1 MTQNKPFRVYMLK
14 YMAAPIHITT
24 QWMLSKLL
32 KRKAALIV
40 LIWCIPYKKYVH
52 ANLKKRKFKTDQL
65 KLKNY
70 HFKVLKYT
78 T

>member
-1 MTQNKPFRVYMLK
+1 MRTLKYRYKHNCDLTYMTQNKPFRVYMLK

-52 ANLKKRKFKTDQL
+52 ANFKKKKI
-65 KLKNY
+65 
-70 HFKVLKYT
+70 
-78 T
+78 